1 MIKKLFLI
9 FILFISASSMAGKF
23 TSYFASIKSSEVNV
37 RKGPHTRYPISWVF
51 KKKGEP
57 VEVIAE
63 FEHWK
68 RIKDV
73 AGEEGWVKAN
83 MITKKRSA
91 VVLGFKQ
98 NKDQKADKFFVNI
111 FRIPETSGK
120 IFAKVESG
128 KRISLKQCKKEW
140 CLISIENVEGWI
152 EKKFL
157 WGVYANEEFK

>member
-1 MIKKLFLI
+1 MKHLLVLVLF
-9 FILFISASSMAGKF
+9 FSNFAYADKF
-23 TSYFASIKSSEVNV
+23 VPYFASVKSSEVNV

-73 AGEEGWVKAN
+73 EGDEGWVKSI
-83 MITKKRSA
+83 MLTKKRTA
-91 VVLGFKQ
+91 VIVSS
-98 NKDQKADKFFVNI
+98 
-111 FRIPETSGK
+111 RETREHK
-120 IFAKVESG
+120 IFINVYKKPESSSNLAAKIETM
-128 KRISLKQCKKEW
+128 KRVSLKQCKKEW
-140 CLISIENVEGWI
+140 CRIEVNQTTGWI

-157 WGVYANEEFK
+157 WGVYANEEFKK